1 VENAEATPPVAG
13 ESVTTTRGA
22 SGPDWSNL
30 QADYER
36 LGSFKAVANLY
47 GVAPET
53 VSRAARRLGIVSLRR
68 WRMTHL
74 DPAELRKLYE
84 AGASVPDLAEQF
96 RSSQSSIYMR
106 LWMAGTQMRRTGH
119 DGWTWGPEQ
128 YEKRAA
134 ATARG
139 AFQGIQRERFRR
151 LGRQT
156 PKMNS
161 PQEQFFQQALI
172 RARLSF
178 ETQSRELGRYYPDI
192 KLHQQ
197 PVLIEID
204 SWGHLMPGS
213 AEFDKK
219 RDAELAEAGYTVVRF
234 SNEQI
239 EDNVDSCV
247 QWLIDRF
254 GLEAEEDPVA
264 IIRNRRGHQPA
275 SGIKPDDDIV

>member
-36 LGSFKAVANLY
+36 LGSFKAVAKAY

-74 DPAELRKLYE
+74 DPEELRRLYE
-84 AGASVPDLAEQF
+84 AGATVPDLAEQF

-119 DGWTWGPEQ
+119 DGWKWGPEQ
-128 YEKRAA
+128 HEKRAA

-151 LGRQT
+151 LGRMT

-161 PQEQFFQQALI
+161 PQEQLFQQALI
-172 RARLSF
+172 RAGLSF

-204 SWGHLMPGS
+204 SWGHLMAS
-213 AEFDKK
+213 AAEFDKK

-239 EDNVDSCV
+239 EEDVDSCV
-247 QWLIDRF
+247 TWLIDRF
-254 GLEAEEDPVA
+254 GLEPEDDPVA
-264 IIRNRRGHQPA
+264 IIRNRRGRQPV
-275 SGIKPDDDIV
+275 SGTKPDDDIV